1 MSLTAGFE
9 MLAEHIILCEMD
21 PSIAAVWQVIL
32 NGQAE
37 WLAEKICRFKL
48 TEKNVKSLLS
58 SDPQTLRE
66 RAFAAIVRNR
76 VQRGGIMAPGA
87 GLVKAGENGRGLSSR
102 WYPQTLARRLRDIHA
117 VRGRFSFIEGDG
129 FKLIE
134 EYIDEERAMFFVDP
148 PYTIAAKRLYAHWQI
163 DHRRLFQLL
172 ADAKG
177 EVLLTY
183 DNTREVE
190 ELAADFGFAT
200 HPVAM
205 KNTHHA
211 KMTELLIGKNLDWL
225 KAAAASFESGLQ
237 KQQGL
242 LEFPP

>member
-1 MSLTAGFE
+1 
-9 MLAEHIILCEMD
+9 
-21 PSIAAVWQVIL
+21 
-32 NGQAE
+32 
-37 WLAEKICRFKL
+37 
-48 TEKNVKSLLS
+48 
-58 SDPQTLRE
+58 
-66 RAFAAIVRNR
+66 
-76 VQRGGIMAPGA
+76 MAPGA

-102 WYPQTLARRLRDIHA
+102 WYPETLARRMRDIHA

-129 FKLIE
+129 FELIE
-134 EYIDEERAMFFVDP
+134 KYIDEERAMFFVDP
-148 PYTIAAKRLYAHWQI
+148 PYTVAAKRLYNHWEI

-190 ELAADFGFAT
+190 ELAANYGFET

-225 KAAAASFESGLQ
+225 KAAEASFESDPQ

-242 LEFPP
+242 LEFPL